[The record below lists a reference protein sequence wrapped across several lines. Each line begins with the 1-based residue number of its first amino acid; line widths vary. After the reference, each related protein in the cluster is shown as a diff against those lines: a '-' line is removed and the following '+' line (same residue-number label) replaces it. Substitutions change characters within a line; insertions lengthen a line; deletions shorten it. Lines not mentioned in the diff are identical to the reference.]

1 MRLDNG
7 SGGYRERF
15 VRSFTDW
22 LILSILRSKPAYGYE
37 MISVIDEEFRVFVSP
52 GSLYPI
58 LHSLEH
64 SGLVKGEWDDPD
76 RRSRKIY
83 ELTPEGV
90 RTHRDGIDSIGRI
103 LDSFQRLA
111 GKGGP
116 PKMLGGLG
124 RAPREGRISESEDA
138 APFARRELKKLPF
151 EERASWGSA
160 ERVQIIRRWHEPGY
174 PDPRGD

>member
-22 LILSILRSKPAYGYE
+22 LVLSILRRKPAYGYE

-64 SGLVKGEWDDPD
+64 AGLVKGEWDNPD

-83 ELTPEGV
+83 ELTQEGV
-90 RTHRDGIDSIGRI
+90 RTHRDGLDSIGRM
-103 LDSFQRLA
+103 LASFQRLA
-111 GKGGP
+111 GNTGP
-116 PKMLGGLG
+116 PKTLGGLG
-124 RAPREGRISESEDA
+124 RAPLEGRISGSEDA
-138 APFARRELKKLPF
+138 DPFARRGLKKLPL
-151 EERASWGSA
+151 EDRESWG
-160 ERVQIIRRWHEPGY
+160 WPGSV
-174 PDPRGD
+174 